1 MLKRRIPTLL
11 VKRRGDVFVA
21 CSSLLSQS
29 RIPIRILIA
38 IISAFQIAASATA
51 EEANEDAKVRPHVL
65 LILVDDLQPVA
76 GCYETDS
83 YETQNHA
90 ATQPQIVA
98 KLKAILATYPEAMT
112 P

>member
-1 MLKRRIPTLL
+1 M

-21 CSSLLSQS
+21 CSRLLSQS

-38 IISAFQIAASATA
+38 IISAFHIAASATA
-51 EEANEDAKVRPHVL
+51 EEANEDAKVRPNVL
-65 LILVDDLQPVA
+65 LILVDDLKPVA
-76 GCYETDS
+76 GCYETDP

-90 ATQPQIVA
+90 ATQPEIVA
-98 KLKAILATYPEAMT
+98 KLKAILATYPEAIT